1 MKISAPIIGFLLALL
16 AQTSCKNNSG
26 DAADLTGGD
35 PVLAEF
41 KDKKLTLGMVAA
53 SLPAFADAADSLRQL
68 NLIAENWLKERAFLD
83 LANSEIGDNAEIDAL
98 VEDYRSSLILDAYE
112 EKLLSTSLDSNVSE
126 EELLQYYDQKK
137 GEYKLDD
144 PILRLLYVKIPKAG
158 FDSKVF
164 GILWEKAESS
174 KAQEML
180 KYCQNNADQ
189 FLLQPAKWY
198 KWKEVSDILPSRFV
212 SLSTMFTGMQREFAD
227 FKYFYFIKV
236 KEIVRPN
243 ERPPISFFSLQAKKS
258 ILHERSKKILEKA
271 RQVQYEKQL
280 GAKDARILVR

>member
-1 MKISAPIIGFLLALL
+1 MKSTTLLIGMIWVLSALS
-16 AQTSCKNNSG
+16 SCKNESG
-26 DAADLTGGD
+26 EGAGLTGSD

-41 KDKKLTLGMVAA
+41 KEKKLTYGMVAS
-53 SLPAFADAADSLRQL
+53 SLPAFTDAADSLRHL
-68 NLIAENWLKERAFLD
+68 NFVAENWLKEQSFLD
-83 LANSEIGDNAEIDAL
+83 LARSEIVNNAEIDAL
-98 VEDYRSSLILDAYE
+98 VEDYRTSLILDEYE
-112 EKLLSTSLDSNVSE
+112 EKILSTSLDSNVSE
-126 EELLQYYDQKK
+126 NELLQYYDQKK
-137 GEYKLDD
+137 GEYKLED

-164 GILWEKAESS
+164 GQLWEKAEGS

-212 SLSTMFTGMQREFAD
+212 SLSTMFSGMQREFAD
-227 FKYFYFIKV
+227 FKYHYFIKV

-271 RQVQYEKQL
+271 RQTQYEKKL
-280 GAKDARILVR
+280 GAKDARIMVR

>member
-1 MKISAPIIGFLLALL
+1 M
-16 AQTSCKNNSG
+16 
-26 DAADLTGGD
+26 
-35 PVLAEF
+35 LAEF